1 MCSANLYQAAVRC
14 ARRAFHSSRKD
25 AAGAESLA
33 STFPTE
39 NNLTVASSIEY
50 REAHRGFVIRVLS
63 IKPGELS
70 LVVEDSGVGAHSG
83 LDERLREAGCSKAQ
97 IFPNFDSAIAAVVD
111 AKRAI
116 ETHLHDRRS

>member
-1 MCSANLYQAAVRC
+1 MCSAHFYQAALRC
-14 ARRAFHSSRKD
+14 ARRAFHLSRKE
-25 AAGAESLA
+25 AAADEPRA

-39 NNLTVASSIEY
+39 NNLTASSSIEY
-50 REAHRGFVIRVLS
+50 REAYRGFIIRVLS

-97 IFPNFDSAIAAVVD
+97 IFPDFDSAIAAVVK
-111 AKRAI
+111 AKGAI
-116 ETHLHDRRS
+116 DKHLHNRGS